1 MDFILFK
8 GGCKIRVQGDW
19 TRERHFEIPDEERCL
34 KFLSEVLEA
43 QEGKLKTQQFPFDT
57 FNGSKMLIC

>member
-1 MDFILFK
+1 
-8 GGCKIRVQGDW
+8 
-19 TRERHFEIPDEERCL
+19 L